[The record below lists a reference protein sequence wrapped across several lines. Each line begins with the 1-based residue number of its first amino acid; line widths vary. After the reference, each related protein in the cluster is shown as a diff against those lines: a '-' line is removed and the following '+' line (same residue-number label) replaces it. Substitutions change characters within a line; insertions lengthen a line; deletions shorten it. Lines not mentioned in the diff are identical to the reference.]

1 MAGEYERIMEFFN
14 LSPEEKEERL
24 QEVFEDSVEYFERFK
39 HIMINGSPEEKKQA
53 VERVMNMKKRIE
65 EETKKICEKT
75 GMTEEQ
81 LAQFSNDPKNFS
93 PGQWEAIESAKKKL
107 DKGVGDIKKAAAEKS
122 GGASKAEKSQKTAGG
137 ATEGKPKKK
146 RKKPKN
152 WIQS

>member
-39 HIMINGSPEEKKQA
+39 HIMMNGTPEEKKEA
-53 VERVMNMKKRIE
+53 VEHVMNMKKRIE
-65 EETKKICEKT
+65 AETKKICDKT

-93 PGQWEAIESAKKKL
+93 PGQWEAIENAKKKL
-107 DKGVGDIKKAAAEKS
+107 DKGVGDIKKAASGAAPEAGQAQEGAEKPK
-122 GGASKAEKSQKTAGG
+122 GD
-137 ATEGKPKKK
+137 KPKKK

>member
-39 HIMINGSPEEKKQA
+39 HIMMNGTPEEKKEA
-53 VERVMNMKKRIE
+53 VERVMSMKKRIE
-65 EETKKICEKT
+65 DETKKICDKT
-75 GMTEEQ
+75 GMSEEQ

-93 PGQWEAIESAKKKL
+93 PGQWEAIEKAKKKL
-107 DKGVGDIKKAAAEKS
+107 DKGVGEMKKAAA
-122 GGASKAEKSQKTAGG
+122 GANPEEGQAPEGAEKPKGD
-137 ATEGKPKKK
+137 KPKKK